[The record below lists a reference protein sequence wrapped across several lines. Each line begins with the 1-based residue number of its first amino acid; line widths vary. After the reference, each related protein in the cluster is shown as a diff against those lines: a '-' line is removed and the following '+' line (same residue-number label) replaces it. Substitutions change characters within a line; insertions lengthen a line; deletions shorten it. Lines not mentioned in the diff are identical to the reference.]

1 MRDRDRAILG
11 EFLQEKLDYSESIQD
26 NVDTLL
32 WVMGVYLR
40 QLERRYGKGNNLPRE
55 IHEKY
60 ALANAVVKHAEAAR
74 KELERA
80 EELLECLS
88 GDVMEIS
95 HSCLVEKGHE

>member
-11 EFLQEKLDYSESIQD
+11 EFLQEELEGSDSIQED
-26 NVDTLL
+26 VNTLL
-32 WVMGVYLR
+32 WVMDVYLR

-60 ALANAVVKHAEAAR
+60 ALANAIVKHAEAAR
-74 KELERA
+74 KELDRA

-88 GDVMEIS
+88 DDVMEIS
-95 HSCLVEKGHE
+95 HPCFVEKGHE